1 MRPIRIIG
9 LLVTS
14 ALVSAAPA
22 QGATS
27 SLPGASSGHR
37 PGPDALYQPAPTA
50 PQLENTGPWNADP
63 ILVSGTQAYRD
74 GEWLYQDYLYD
85 DHGAS
90 GSGASNYPYGPSG
103 HLYSPT
109 AGTFTYP
116 TDPVYANNAADLV
129 ELRVKPL
136 ADATAFRVTLNTLKD
151 PARTAFTIAL
161 GDSGDSVA
169 WPFGAGVS
177 SPAKLFVTV
186 HGDKAELTGAQ
197 GAATA
202 TTDLERRQIE
212 VRIPHSVWDPGTDR
226 VRTTVGVGLWDQA
239 ANQYL
244 VPQSGDASETTPGGA
259 SPLGTAL
266 VNVGPRFDEP
276 WPVLTDPSLPA
287 PVAPTNLADSAVLGM
302 SKAHW
307 WREKAQADALQQGDV
322 SPFHA
327 EIDFSKLAAQIND
340 DSGVPKTGPI
350 DRIMASA
357 YSFGQGLDPSQVCFD
372 IAQNIDVGPKCHGR
386 FIGNLQPYA
395 IYVPKKPQPAN
406 GYGLSLLLHSLSANY
421 NQYADS
427 RNQSQV
433 GERGAGSIVVTPA
446 GRGPDGFYQGV
457 PEADTFEVW
466 ADVAR
471 RYKLDPDWTIV
482 TGYSM
487 GGFGTYRL
495 LARWPDLFA
504 RGFSVVGI
512 PGAHTGDQLPSLRDT
527 PILAWNAGGDEL
539 VNTSESEQAVKDLTD
554 AGLRFQELFFPAAD
568 HLTLATND
576 WYMPGVE
583 WLGNHRVELNPP
595 HVTYVVDPK
604 EDSSEAKAV
613 GDHAYWTSGLAVRDP
628 KDGRTG
634 TFDARSDAFGVGD
647 AEPTG
652 VQDGAG
658 TLEGGYHGPMAYR
671 DRKQDWKPA
680 PHTAK
685 ADRLVVN
692 AANISTAT
700 VDARR
705 AGLSCAPEL
714 QVKSDGPLDLKIN
727 CSRAVRAA
735 RCGGAVALKLPRV
748 RGQRIVVAKV
758 VRKGRT
764 LKRKRGR
771 NLRSVKIRR
780 VSRRAFSVRIVMRT
794 SGKGKRARRI
804 TVTRRIAAC

>member
-1 MRPIRIIG
+1 MRPFRIIG
-9 LLVTS
+9 LLLVS
-14 ALVSAAPA
+14 ALACAAPA
-22 QGATS
+22 QGASS

-50 PQLENTGPWNADP
+50 PQLENTGPWKADP

-74 GEWLYQDYLYD
+74 GEWLYQDFLYD
-85 DHGAS
+85 DHGAA
-90 GSGASNYPYGPSG
+90 GSGASNYPYGFSG

-129 ELRVKPL
+129 EFRVKPL

-161 GDSGDSVA
+161 GDSPESVA

-186 HGDKAELTGAQ
+186 HGGKAELTGAQ

-212 VRIPHSVWDPGTDR
+212 VRIPHSVWDPGTGK
-226 VRTTVGVGLWDQA
+226 VRTTVGVGLWDTA
-239 ANQYL
+239 ANEYL
-244 VPQSGDASETTPGGA
+244 APQWGDASKDKPGGR
-259 SPLGTAL
+259 SPLGTAI
-266 VNVGPRFDEP
+266 VNVGPRLNEP
-276 WPVLTDPSLPA
+276 WPILADPSLPV
-287 PVAPTNLADSAVLGM
+287 PVAPTNMADSAVLGM
-302 SKAHW
+302 TKAHW
-307 WREKAQADALQQGDV
+307 WRDKAQADALQQGDA

-327 EIDFSKLAAQIND
+327 EIDFSKLAAKRDD
-340 DSGVPKTGPI
+340 DSGVPKTGVM
-350 DRIMASA
+350 DRILASA

-372 IAQNIDVGPKCHGR
+372 IAQNIDVGPKCLGR

-395 IYVPKKPQPAN
+395 IYVPKKPQPQN
-406 GYGLSLLLHSLSANY
+406 GYGLSLMLHSLSANY

-427 RNQSQV
+427 RNQSQL
-433 GERGAGSIVVTPA
+433 GERGAGTIVVTPA
-446 GRGPDGFYQGV
+446 GRGPDGFYQGI

-471 RYKLDPDWTIV
+471 RYKLDPEWTIV

-487 GGFGTYRL
+487 GGFGTYRM

-504 RGFSVVGI
+504 RGFSIVGI
-512 PGAHTGDQLPSLRDT
+512 PGSHSDDQLASLRNT
-527 PILAWNAGGDEL
+527 PIMAWNSGADEL
-539 VNTSESEQAVKDLTD
+539 VNISESEQAVKDLTD
-554 AGLRFQELFFPAAD
+554 AGLRFQEFLFPAAD

-576 WYMPGVE
+576 WYVPGVE
-583 WLGNHRVELNPP
+583 WLGDHRVDINPP

-604 EDSSEAKAV
+604 EDSTDARAV

-647 AEPTG
+647 PEPTG

-658 TLEGGYHGPMAYR
+658 VLEGGYHGPMPYR

-680 PHTAK
+680 PQTAK

-700 VDARR
+700 VDAGR

-714 QVKSDGPLDLKIN
+714 QVKSDGPLDLTIA
-727 CSRAVRAA
+727 CSHAVKSP
-735 RCGGAVALKLPRV
+735 RCGSSVAMKLPRV
-748 RGQRIVVAKV
+748 RGQRIVAARV
-758 VRKGRT
+758 VRNGRT
-764 LKRKRGR
+764 LETKRGSNVR
-771 NLRSVKIRR
+771 TVKVDR
-780 VSRRAFSVRIVMRT
+780 VSRGAFSVRIVMRT
-794 SGKGKRARRI
+794 SGKGQRASSV
-804 TVTRRIAAC
+804 TVTRRVAAC